1 MLGCLVT
8 TKVGKAQ
15 EANDLPDPPVSG
27 LLPVFEPGMHVKPI
41 NAVGFTADGRR
52 VVTVGKDLTVQ
63 IWDVKTGERLEILR
77 LPGYGQEERLLR
89 QIWET
94 AAVFQTANMSQLEVA
109 IEKLVKD
116 RAKRIMPA

>member
-1 MLGCLVT
+1 
-8 TKVGKAQ
+8 
-15 EANDLPDPPVSG
+15 
-27 LLPVFEPGMHVKPI
+27 MHVKPI

-94 AAVFQTANMSQLEVA
+94 AAVSPDGKYVA
-109 IEKLVKD
+109 IGGGNREIGEGSGKENNASLIIVDIQQRKVVGVHKSRGHISALALHPMAKD
-116 RAKRIMPA
+116 